1 MQAQSQFHL
10 LKTRRFL
17 PFYITQFLGA
27 LNDNI
32 FKNALLIIIAYQA
45 SIWTS
50 VKPALLTNICAG
62 LFILPFFLFSA
73 MAGQLADK
81 YEKSKLIRIVKIV
94 EILIM
99 ILATI
104 GLVLHQLYFLLFV
117 LFMLGTQATYFGPVK
132 YSLLPQVLSD
142 DELLGGN
149 GLVQMGT
156 FVAILVGTI
165 IGGVLA
171 SFQQHM
177 VIAVSSA
184 ILFVALAG
192 FTSSCFIPKASPND
206 ATLKINWEPISQ
218 IYKNVVFATDNKTV
232 FFAIIANA
240 WFWFFGAVVLTQIP
254 VYVESYLGGQD
265 HVTTL
270 LLTVF
275 SIGIG
280 LGSLLCD
287 KLSGHQVEMGLVP
300 LGALGIS
307 IFSIALYFSHPYA
320 YHGELMSMMA
330 FLHLV
335 SSWCV
340 LLSSVTLGIF
350 AGIYV
355 VPLFA
360 LIQQRSMPAHRSRII
375 AANNII
381 GAFFMVIAALYA
393 IALLHFNFTI
403 PQIFLSLALVNVI
416 VVGVIFC
423 FIPEF
428 IRAFWKWIFK
438 S

>member
-1 MQAQSQFHL
+1 MQGNSQFSL

-45 SIWTS
+45 AHWTS
-50 VKPALLTNICAG
+50 VQPDVLTNICAG

-94 EILIM
+94 EIIIM
-99 ILATI
+99 LLATA

-117 LFMLGTQATYFGPVK
+117 LFMLGVQSSYFGPVK
-132 YSLLPQVLSD
+132 YSLLPQNLSEE
-142 DELLGGN
+142 ELIGGN

-171 SFQQHM
+171 SYQHHM
-177 VIAVSSA
+177 VFAVSTV
-184 ILFVALAG
+184 ILLVALSG
-192 FTSSCFIPKASPND
+192 FISSCFIPKMSRND
-206 ATLKINWEPISQ
+206 PSLKINWEPISQ
-218 IYKNVVFATDNKTV
+218 TYKNVIFATDNKVV
-232 FFAIIANA
+232 FFTILANA
-240 WFWFFGAVVLTQIP
+240 WFWFFGAVTLTQIP
-254 VYVESYLGGQD
+254 VYVESYLGGKE

-270 LLTVF
+270 LLAVF

-280 LGSLLCD
+280 LGSLLCE
-287 KLSGHQVEMGLVP
+287 KLSRHRVEMGLVP
-300 LGALGIS
+300 LGAAGMS
-307 IFSIALYFSHPYA
+307 IFAIALYFSHPYA
-320 YHGELMSMMA
+320 YQGALMSMTA
-330 FLHLV
+330 FLHLI

-340 LLSSVTLGIF
+340 LLSAVMLGMF

-360 LIQQRSMPAHRSRII
+360 LIQQRSMPEHRSRII

-393 IALLHFNFTI
+393 IILLHFKFSI
-403 PQIFLSLALVNVI
+403 PQIFLSIAFVNMV
-416 VVGVIFC
+416 VVGTIFC
-423 FIPEF
+423 FVPEY
-428 IRAFWKWIFK
+428 IRAFYRWII
-438 S
+438 